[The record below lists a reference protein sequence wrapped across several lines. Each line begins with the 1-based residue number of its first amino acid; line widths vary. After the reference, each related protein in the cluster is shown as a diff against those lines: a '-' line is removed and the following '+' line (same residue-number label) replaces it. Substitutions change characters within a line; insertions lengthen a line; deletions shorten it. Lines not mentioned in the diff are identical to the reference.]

1 MDRIKG
7 LDSQNRIDLANSYKA
22 KIDMLDL
29 HNNVKNISE
38 LSFEFYKLGT
48 DMNSRKWRSICED
61 IMYLYIYGNLDFI
74 VVGSGNGYTATND
87 IHLIEQHLEK
97 KYNQAMGLMRNAS
110 KLKKC
115 LETRFN
121 RSFDFGDVDE
131 ACI

>member
-7 LDSQNRIDLANSYKA
+7 LDEQTRIDLANSYKA

-29 HNNVKNISE
+29 HNNTKNISE
-38 LSFEFYKLGT
+38 LSFEFYKFGT
-48 DMNSRKWRSICED
+48 EMDSRKWRSICED

-121 RSFDFGDVDE
+121 RSFDFGEVDE